1 MIKIEF
7 WLKKLDTNQESL
19 EYITIS
25 VPKISNTVKP
35 SGRNYYV
42 CEVYSSASKAK
53 NYPIYGINPA
63 DALWLASEFTR
74 THLQVLVKRGCT
86 ISEVESK
93 EPWRLEKLSDD
104 YLQEKLSKIK
114 NNQDI
119 STEEREKILS
129 IIKESFGGSDSPIKD
144 QINKLI

>member
-1 MIKIEF
+1 
-7 WLKKLDTNQESL
+7 
-19 EYITIS
+19 
-25 VPKISNTVKP
+25 
-35 SGRNYYV
+35 
-42 CEVYSSASKAK
+42 
-53 NYPIYGINPA
+53 
-63 DALWLASEFTR
+63 
-74 THLQVLVKRGCT
+74 
-86 ISEVESK
+86 
-93 EPWRLEKLSDD
+93 LSDD